1 MDIDTPTLLIWLA
14 IGILSG
20 WLAARIIR
28 GGRLGPVGSM
38 VAGVIGASV
47 GGYGLQQY
55 RLLPE
60 TLAGA
65 FIGGVIGAFLLLLL
79 TSLFAAND

>member
-20 WLAARIIR
+20 WLAARIIK
-28 GGRLGPVGSM
+28 GGRLGPVGNM

-55 RLLPE
+55 RYLPDN
-60 TLAGA
+60 LAGA

>member
-1 MDIDTPTLLIWLA
+1 MDIDTPTLLIWLV

-20 WLAARIIR
+20 WLAARIVR
-28 GGRLGPVGSM
+28 GGRLGPVGNM
-38 VAGVIGASV
+38 VAGVIGASI

-55 RLLPE
+55 HYLPE

-65 FIGGVIGAFLLLLL
+65 VIGGVIGAVLLLLI